1 MNKPQ
6 SNSSSSSEVSDLREE
21 EGWEDAEP
29 DQEDLQVVS
38 LFDEKTFPDAQ
49 SMIAYCKE
57 KHGFDF
63 IGVQKNLGS
72 DFLQSRSWSSA
83 DIS

>member
-1 MNKPQ
+1 MNKPD

-38 LFDEKTFPDAQ
+38 LFDEKTFPDAL
-49 SMIAYCKE
+49 SMIGYCKE
-57 KHGFDF
+57 KYNFDF
-63 IGVQKNLGS
+63 IGVQKSLS
-72 DFLQSRSWSSA
+72 TCSKFL
-83 DIS
+83 